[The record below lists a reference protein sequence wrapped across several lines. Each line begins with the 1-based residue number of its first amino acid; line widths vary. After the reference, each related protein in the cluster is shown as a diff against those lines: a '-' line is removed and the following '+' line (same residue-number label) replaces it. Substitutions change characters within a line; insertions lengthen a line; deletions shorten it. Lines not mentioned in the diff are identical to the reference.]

1 MKLADSL
8 SRQGKENRFVLN
20 YSALV
25 MRQTFE
31 EKIMSAS
38 QLHEDKF
45 LKIFWD
51 EKASIIGIDWK
62 DSTSAMT
69 GEEFQQELT
78 LFAGHVEKK
87 RAGGILV
94 DVSNFRHKADPDF
107 MPWRVK
113 NISNRY
119 AAAGVK
125 REAFLFPKGAQIPPT
140 MNQSAPG
147 EGFLTRGFDN
157 PEEATAWLKGK

>member
-69 GEEFQQELT
+69 GEEFKQEKNAKAERILT
-78 LFAGHVEKK
+78 RCARRIVL
-87 RAGGILV
+87 
-94 DVSNFRHKADPDF
+94 S
-107 MPWRVK
+107 
-113 NISNRY
+113 
-119 AAAGVK
+119 AAA
-125 REAFLFPKGAQIPPT
+125 A
-140 MNQSAPG
+140 S
-147 EGFLTRGFDN
+147 RGH
-157 PEEATAWLKGK
+157 PETVR

>member
-1 MKLADSL
+1 
-8 SRQGKENRFVLN
+8 
-20 YSALV
+20 
-25 MRQTFE
+25 
-31 EKIMSAS
+31 MSSS
-38 QLHEDKF
+38 QLHEDEF

-69 GEEFQQELT
+69 GEEFKQELT

-94 DVSNFRHKADPDF
+94 DVSTFRHKPDPDF

-125 REAFLFPKGAQIPPT
+125 REAFLFPKGTQIPPT

-147 EGFLTRGFDN
+147 EEFLTRASTILRKPPLG
-157 PEEATAWLKGK
+157 

>member
-1 MKLADSL
+1 MPA
-8 SRQGKENRFVLN
+8 
-20 YSALV
+20 
-25 MRQTFE
+25 
-31 EKIMSAS
+31 I
-38 QLHEDKF
+38 QLHEDRF
-45 LKIFWD
+45 LKILWD
-51 EKASIIGIDWK
+51 EKARIIGIDWK

-69 GEEFQQELT
+69 GEEFKQELT

-94 DVSNFRHKADPDF
+94 DVSNFRHKPDPEL

-119 AAAGVK
+119 SAAGVK
-125 REAFLFPKGAQIPPT
+125 REAFLFPKGTQIPAT

-147 EGFLTRGFDN
+147 EEFLTRGFDN
-157 PEEATAWLKGK
+157 AEEAKSWLTATNALD